1 MQVLTSLT
9 LLNITHVLHHYYPTG
24 IAKYEVKWVSQA
36 AASQRS
42 GRAGRTGPGHC
53 YRLYSANF
61 YHEYLQ
67 PYQPPEITVTPLEE
81 LILQVSVR
89 LMLSAVHISSG
100 RVCLIL
106 FPY

>member
-1 MQVLTSLT
+1 MCRGSTRPYLWHIISVFVVLTSFWT
-9 LLNITHVLHHYYPTG
+9 NIIAG

-81 LILQVSVR
+81 LILQVS
-89 LMLSAVHISSG
+89 S
-100 RVCLIL
+100 
-106 FPY
+106 